1 MVASADTDIY
11 SPFQQ
16 PMISEEGPQS
26 SEEGSGLHSP
36 VFGAPYPAHTDSCK
50 AFVTTIVPNPW
61 LTYLC

>member
-16 PMISEEGPQS
+16 PMISEDGPQS

-36 VFGAPYPAHTDSCK
+36 VFGAPYPTHNDNCMFSLI
-50 AFVTTIVPNPW
+50 IVPIHDLPSFRN
-61 LTYLC
+61 